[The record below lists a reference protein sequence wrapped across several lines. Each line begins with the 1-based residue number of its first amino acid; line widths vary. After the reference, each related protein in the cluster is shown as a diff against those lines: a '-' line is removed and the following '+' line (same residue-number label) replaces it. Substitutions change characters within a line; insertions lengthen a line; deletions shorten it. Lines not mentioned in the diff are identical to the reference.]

1 MPRPSLLGSM
11 EPLDAL
17 CHHFNVV
24 KTFYT
29 SGDPLPKYIDMPITR
44 DAHMP
49 SHALA
54 LYQST
59 TTSSIQPLIVP
70 IDADMYNNG
79 FRVDDLIPPVA
90 PGSASPVPFVHP
102 NSGLLTVTLPLV
114 PISLP
119 HIASIPL
126 LLLFGLGLETQT
138 NFLALHL
145 LPPQVISEFP
155 NSAEMARQMS
165 LLAEEEFQRRV
176 RYNQGM
182 WKNVL
187 ALGVQD
193 TKIVELVQTAWNV
206 TAEARRFR
214 QFR

>member
-1 MPRPSLLGSM
+1 MPRRSLLGST
-11 EPLDAL
+11 EPVDAL

-24 KTFYT
+24 KTSLT
-29 SGDPLPKYIDMPITR
+29 SGIPLPRYFDMLITR

-59 TTSSIQPLIVP
+59 TTSFIQPLIVP
-70 IDADMYNNG
+70 IDVDMYNNG
-79 FRVDDLIPPVA
+79 FRVDLIPPAA
-90 PGSASPVPFVHP
+90 PGSTSPVPYRDST
-102 NSGLLTVTLPLV
+102 SGALTVSLPVV
-114 PISLP
+114 PISVP

-126 LLLFGLGLETQT
+126 LLLFGLGLETQS

-155 NSAEMARQMS
+155 NSAEMAREMS
-165 LLAEEEFQRRV
+165 LLADEEFQQRL

-182 WKNVL
+182 WKNIL
-187 ALGVQD
+187 ALDVKD
-193 TKIVELVQTAWNV
+193 SKIVELVQTAWNV
-206 TAEARRFR
+206 TAEARRLR

>member
-17 CHHFNVV
+17 CQHFNVV
-24 KTFYT
+24 KTFPA
-29 SGDPLPKYIDMPITR
+29 SGIPLPRYFDMPVTR

-59 TTSSIQPLIVP
+59 TTSYIQPLIVP
-70 IDADMYNNG
+70 IDAVMYNNG
-79 FRVDDLIPPVA
+79 FRVDIFPSSA
-90 PGSASPVPFVHP
+90 PGSTSPVPYPHP
-102 NSGLLTVTLPLV
+102 NSGTLTVSLPIV
-114 PISLP
+114 PVSVP

-138 NFLALHL
+138 NSLALHL
-145 LPPQVISEFP
+145 LTPQVISEFP
-155 NSAEMARQMS
+155 NSAEMAHEMS
-165 LLAEEEFQRRV
+165 LLAEDEFQRRV
-176 RYNQGM
+176 KYNQGM

-187 ALGVQD
+187 ALGIKD
-193 TKIVELVQTAWNV
+193 SRIVELVQTAWNV
-206 TAEARRFR
+206 TAEARRLR